1 MNTVAKI
8 IKNERINKNLTQ
20 KAVAELLGVTQD
32 SISLWENGKRIP
44 DTQYIKE
51 LCKIF
56 DISADYLLGLEDD
69 FGTKTHNEATA
80 VTTYSAEERRLVD
93 YFRQLSP
100 NMQRI
105 ALNTLQGMS
114 GGGEDSLHK
123 KA

>member
-1 MNTVAKI
+1 MNFGEI
-8 IKNERINKNLTQ
+8 LNNLMKEENITQ
-20 KAVAELLGVTQD
+20 AELAKSIGYTQRAV
-32 SISLWENGKRIP
+32 SKWVNCQSEPTEKAIAKCATYFRV
-44 DTQYIKE
+44 
-51 LCKIF
+51 
-56 DISADYLLGLEDD
+56 SADYLLGLEDD

-80 VTTYSAEERRLVD
+80 APTYSAEERRLVD